1 MHYYSTFLTSLALS
15 IFAFSFPGI
24 RELSYTY
31 TQMATAN
38 VTTTERD
45 AHLQNV
51 EDALNRIAHHRGVVG
66 YFVIEPQ
73 KGKILNFTGFNGSS
87 REAHRY
93 VDKLKGFIDL
103 AASTVRTIDWRDEMT
118 FLRISCGAVDI
129 LVAPDT
135 NKEYTMVVV
144 QRLDAEN

>member
-1 MHYYSTFLTSLALS
+1 MAAVSS
-15 IFAFSFPGI
+15 
-24 RELSYTY
+24 
-31 TQMATAN
+31 ATA
-38 VTTTERD
+38 ERD

-51 EDALNRIAHHRGVVG
+51 EDTLNRIAHHRGVVG

-73 KGKILNFTGFNGSS
+73 KGKLLSFAGFNGSS

-93 VDKLKGFIDL
+93 VDKLRGFIDL

-118 FLRISCGAVDI
+118 FLRVSCGAVDI

-144 QRLDAEN
+144 QRITAEAQ

>member
-1 MHYYSTFLTSLALS
+1 M
-15 IFAFSFPGI
+15 
-24 RELSYTY
+24 
-31 TQMATAN
+31 
-38 VTTTERD
+38 
-45 AHLQNV
+45 QNV

-118 FLRISCGAVDI
+118 FLRISCGTVDI

-144 QRLDAEN
+144 QRLDAES